1 MKVGQLRWVA
11 LLAPALAL
19 ACAASSDDEFRG
31 EEHETKGDEDGGE
44 DEGEDA
50 GEDAGED
57 GGDGEGCTL
66 TQGYWKN
73 HNVEGNASSDP
84 WPIPEDTEL
93 CDQRWVDILWTPPKG
108 DAWYILAHQ
117 YIAAE
122 LNVASGASTDAELD
136 AALSDAEALLSGCSI
151 AGEDRDEA
159 IALSGLLD
167 DYNNGL
173 VGPGHCDDDDGGDDG
188 GDDDGCDDHGTST
201 GGETDGGGDDDGD
214 GEDEGGKDDGDPVGP
229 VG

>member
-19 ACAASSDDEFRG
+19 ACATTGDEEFRG
-31 EEHETKGDEDGGE
+31 EEHETKG
-44 DEGEDA
+44 GEDA
-50 GEDAGED
+50 GEDAGDD

-66 TQGYWKN
+66 TQGYWKT
-73 HNVEGNASSDP
+73 HNVEGRAKTDP
-84 WPIPEDTEL
+84 WPLSEDTEL

-136 AALSDAEALLSGCSI
+136 AALDDAEALLIQCSI
-151 AGEDRDEA
+151 APEDRDEA

-167 DYNNGL
+167 DFNNGL
-173 VGPGHCDDDDGGDDG
+173 VGPGHCDDDGDDG
-188 GDDDGCDDHGTST
+188 GGDDDGGDDGCDDHGTST
-201 GGETDGGGDDDGD
+201 GGRDDDGD
-214 GEDEGGKDDGDPVGP
+214 GEDDGGKDDGDPVGP
-229 VG
+229 VD